1 MRSMIRA
8 EFDKGRAPLF
18 IFAGALFSFLLSLPF
33 PVWFAPFVSALFLYP
48 VFFYYVRRQKFFM
61 TLISIVFW
69 SSIHFV
75 FTAFFYLL
83 FPGFM
88 EGRIESVTSAIKPG
102 GLLVGE
108 PFLDLIAARF
118 VDLLFSL
125 LLAGLSGGA
134 LALVVIVDSVNSS
147 ALWAAQT
154 LSSFGLSAAILS
166 IKPEG
171 AVCGLGGA
179 ISIIAISSLFFA
191 KLENRNLDWA
201 QAGRL
206 LVLGALFVALGVYL
220 EIIMGETWQ
229 TAFEAAVNIQ

>member
-108 PFLDLIAARF
+108 PFLDLIAAPVCRSSFLSFTGRF
-118 VDLLFSL
+118 IGWSAGPRCHCRFCQLVCAMGGPKPFLVWAFRRHSFHKAGRRGLWFGRRDLYYRYIEPFFCKTGKQESRLGASRSPFGFGGSFCRTWC
-125 LLAGLSGGA
+125 LSGDHYGGN
-134 LALVVIVDSVNSS
+134 LA
-147 ALWAAQT
+147 
-154 LSSFGLSAAILS
+154 
-166 IKPEG
+166 
-171 AVCGLGGA
+171 
-179 ISIIAISSLFFA
+179 
-191 KLENRNLDWA
+191 NRL
-201 QAGRL
+201 
-206 LVLGALFVALGVYL
+206 
-220 EIIMGETWQ
+220 
-229 TAFEAAVNIQ
+229 